1 MKTITIEQHL
11 HCQPANEWDK
21 NAVNGYTLH
30 LMSSPE
36 MSEYGYT
43 YIKPISTTVELP
55 DDWNPAPDI
64 VETLKEKKR
73 ELLVELQC
81 KINAIDDQI
90 SKLTAIGCEVA
101 A

>member
-1 MKTITIEQHL
+1 MKIITIEQHL
-11 HCQPANEWDK
+11 YCQPASEW
-21 NAVNGYTLH
+21 NTEAVNGYSLH

-43 YIKPISTTVELP
+43 YVKPVTTTFELP

-64 VETLKEKKR
+64 VETLKEKRR
-73 ELLVELQC
+73 ELMVEMQC

-90 SKLTAIGCEVA
+90 SKLTAIGCEAVA
-101 A
+101 